1 MVGRNLVCSESAQ
14 DRGSKVRS
22 IKRMPT
28 SALLVVVLIVLALAL
43 FGCSSSTTTT
53 TGGIG
58 TTTSGGTP
66 TTAVVANTSI
76 VIALAGEPTSMDAL
90 TKEDGNMRAVTEQIY
105 EPLVTL
111 DAKTLAPVPMLATEW
126 SQPDATTWQFKLRQG
141 VTFHN
146 GEPFTVD
153 DAVAS
158 INKEVDPATKS
169 EIAGLFTGVKSASKV
184 DDTTLNI
191 TTNGPQPTLLVALS
205 YLPMENAKWLADTPP
220 EQIALTT
227 NGTGPYMMDGEWKKG
242 VSVAIKQFDG
252 YWGDKPQVTNVSYK
266 FLEENQTRLAS
277 LLTGESD
284 YMMNL
289 LPEYVPQVEEKGLK
303 VNAGP
308 SNEFPLIRLTS
319 FKGPM
324 QKTDMRLAAN
334 YAVDKQGIVDSL
346 YGGYATVPA
355 GQAMNPTYGGFNP
368 DITAYPYDPAKAKE
382 LLKSAGYN
390 NEVIQ
395 LYGETGRWLKDSE
408 VVTAV
413 ADQLRAVGMNI
424 ELKIVGW
431 EDYLDILLH
440 RDKAP
445 DMIFV
450 SSGNDLFDAS
460 RVLNSWIATTG
471 PLSAYGTTELD
482 KQVTAA
488 DQAPTLEERQT
499 QQRDLIKI
507 SHDDPYAVVIA
518 NSQNIN
524 GLSARLNYTQRED
537 TRILVY
543 QMTLSQ

>member
-1 MVGRNLVCSESAQ
+1 MRNMRRLPVG
-14 DRGSKVRS
+14 
-22 IKRMPT
+22 
-28 SALLVVVLIVLALAL
+28 ALLLLALIVLTLAL
-43 FGCSSSTTTT
+43 FGCSSGSATT
-53 TGGIG
+53 TGGG
-58 TTTSGGTP
+58 GTDTTTADTGTP
-66 TTAVVANTSI
+66 TTAAVADTSI
-76 VIALAGEPTSMDAL
+76 VIAIAGEPTSLDAL
-90 TKEDGNMRAVTEQIY
+90 TKEDGNMRTVTEQIY

-111 DAKTLAPVPMLATEW
+111 DAKTLEPVAVLATEW
-126 SQPDATTWQFKLRQG
+126 SQPDATTWQFKIRPG

-146 GEPFTVD
+146 GDPFTVD

-158 INKEVDPATKS
+158 IMKEINPDTKS
-169 EIAGLFTGVKSASKV
+169 EIAGLFTGIKSAAKV
-184 DDTTLNI
+184 DDTTLSI
-191 TTNGPQPTLLVALS
+191 TTNGPQPILLVVLS
-205 YLPMENAKWLADTPP
+205 FLPIESAKWMEATPP

-227 NGTGPYMMDGEWKKG
+227 NGTGPYMLDGEWKKG
-242 VSVAIKQFDG
+242 VSIALKQFDG

-277 LLTGESD
+277 FLTGESD

-289 LPEYVPQVEEKGLK
+289 LPEYIPQVEEKGLK
-303 VNAGP
+303 VAAGN
-308 SNEFPLIRLTS
+308 SFEFPLIRLTS

-346 YGGYATVPA
+346 YGGYATVPD
-355 GQAMNPTYGGFNP
+355 GQPLNPTYGGYNP
-368 DITAYPYDPAKAKE
+368 DLKAYPYDPAKAKE

-390 NEVIQ
+390 GEKIQ

-424 ELKIVGW
+424 DLKIVGW

-460 RVLNSWIATTG
+460 RTLNSWIATTG

-482 KQVTAA
+482 AQITAA
-488 DQAPTLEERQT
+488 DQAATTEDREAK
-499 QQRDLIKI
+499 QRELIKI
-507 SHDDPYAVVIA
+507 SHDDPYAVIIA

-537 TRILVY
+537 SRIFVS
-543 QMTLSQ
+543 QMSLSQ

>member
-1 MVGRNLVCSESAQ
+1 M
-14 DRGSKVRS
+14 RS
-22 IKRMPT
+22 MRRSLMG
-28 SALLVVVLIVLALAL
+28 AVLLVALVVLALAL

-53 TGGIG
+53 TGGG
-58 TTTSGGTP
+58 TDTTAGGGTD

-76 VIALAGEPTSMDAL
+76 VLAINDEPTSMDAL

-105 EPLVTL
+105 EPLTGLDGKTL
-111 DAKTLAPVPMLATEW
+111 DPVPMLATEW
-126 SQPDATTWQFKLRQG
+126 SQPDATTWQFKIREG
-141 VTFHN
+141 VKFHN
-146 GEPFTVD
+146 GDAFTVD

-169 EIAGLFTGVKSASKV
+169 EIAGNFTSIKSASKV
-184 DDTTLNI
+184 DDTTLQI
-191 TTNGPQPTLLVALS
+191 ATNGPQPSLLVALS
-205 YLPMENAKWLADTPP
+205 YLPIMSAKWLAETPP

-242 VSVAIKQFDG
+242 VSLALKQFDG
-252 YWGDKPQVTNVSYK
+252 YWGPKPQVTAVDYK
-266 FLEENQTRLAS
+266 FLAENQTRLAS

-284 YMMNL
+284 YIMNV
-289 LPEYVPQVEEKGLK
+289 LPEYIPQIEEKGLK
-303 VNAGP
+303 VAAGP
-308 SNEFPLIRLTS
+308 SFEFPLIRLTS

-324 QKTDMRLAAN
+324 EKIDMRLAAN

-346 YGGYATVPA
+346 YGGYATVPT
-355 GQAMNPTYGGFNP
+355 GQALNATYGGYNP
-368 DITAYPYDPAKAKE
+368 DLTAYPYDPAKAKE

-424 ELKIVGW
+424 ELKIVAF
-431 EDYLDILLH
+431 EEYLDILLH

-450 SSGNDLFDAS
+450 SAGNDLFDAS

-488 DQAPTLEERQT
+488 DQAATQEDREA
-499 QQRDLIKI
+499 QQRELIKI

-518 NSQNIN
+518 NSQNIS
-524 GLSARLNYTQRED
+524 GMSARLNYTQRED
-537 TRILVY
+537 SRILVS
-543 QMTLSQ
+543 QMTLTQ